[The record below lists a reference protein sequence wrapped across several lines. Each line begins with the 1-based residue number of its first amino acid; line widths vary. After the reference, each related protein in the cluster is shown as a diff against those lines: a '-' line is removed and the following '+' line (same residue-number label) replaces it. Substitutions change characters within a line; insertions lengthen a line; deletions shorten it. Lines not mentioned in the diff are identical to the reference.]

1 MNWDKKSIAAIF
13 LCIVLFTAYMS
24 YLQHKYPDY
33 YAGNP
38 NARTAET
45 PTTMQGDG
53 TAAPAVSGTPATPGS
68 AESGTPSQPTPG
80 TEGVPE
86 TLLSPEE
93 LRFETNTRVI
103 EFDQTAGAIRSIKL
117 KNYRRNLEGQEPVE
131 LLDSPLT
138 IQGTTQVSDR
148 LGRPGFKAQRSGD
161 SLTLSRVQGQWEV
174 IQTYT
179 VPRDG
184 YGLDVQVSFRN
195 ISGAAQELTAGVLMQ
210 ENLVKPE
217 SGQSFFVPTTD
228 HSAVVYSVDGKHH
241 EKLIYDFCSEDGGT
255 GFTLSNEKVD
265 FIGID
270 RHYFLSLLW
279 AKGQPLNYALERSG
293 PVGQQTCPLSLM
305 ASQSFGL
312 VEPSSQVSFK
322 LTGYFGPKQL
332 DVLEAFDPALKNSL
346 KLGWFSVVAYPLLVA
361 LKGLYGL
368 VHNYGIAI
376 ILITIILKL
385 LFYPLTRAAAI
396 SMKKMQKLQ
405 PEMNRLR
412 EKFKDDPQR
421 QQRELMAFMA
431 QHKVNPFK
439 GCLPILPQIPV
450 FIAFYNVLSQAIELR
465 HAPFYG
471 WLQDL
476 ATRDPYY
483 ITPILLG
490 IGMFVQQKLTPNPG
504 MDKNQEKIMLMM
516 PIIFTV
522 MMLSL
527 PAGMVLY
534 MMTNTIVSILQQ
546 QWLNKNLAKK
556 FP

>member
-13 LCIVLFTAYMS
+13 LCVVLFTAYMS
-24 YLQHKYPDY
+24 YLQKKYPDY
-33 YAGNP
+33 YAGKP
-38 NARTAET
+38 SAQQEKPEA
-45 PTTMQGDG
+45 TMQGDG
-53 TAAPAVSGTPATPGS
+53 TAAPAVSGSTAPAASGS
-68 AESGTPSQPTPG
+68 TEQAVASISEGAE
-80 TEGVPE
+80 V
-86 TLLSPEE
+86 LLPPEE

-103 EFDQTAGAIRSIKL
+103 EFDQKLGAIHSIKL
-117 KNYRRNLEGQEPVE
+117 KNYRRNLETAEPVE
-131 LLDSPLT
+131 LLDAPLT

-148 LGRPGFKAQRSGD
+148 LGRGGFKAQRGPD
-161 SLTLSRVQGQWEV
+161 SLTFSRVQGQWEV
-174 IQTYT
+174 IQTYKI
-179 VPRDG
+179 PSDG
-184 YGLDVQVSFRN
+184 YGLELQVNFKNLS
-195 ISGAAQELTAGVLMQ
+195 AQPQELTAGVLLQ

-217 SGQSFFVPTTD
+217 SGRSFFVPSSPD
-228 HSAVVYSVDGKHH
+228 HSAIVYSVEGKHH
-241 EKLIYDFCSEDGGT
+241 EKLIYDFCKEDGGT
-255 GFTLSNEKVD
+255 GFTLTNEKVD

-270 RHYFLSLLW
+270 KHYFLSLLW
-279 AKGQPLNYALERSG
+279 AKGQALNYVLERSG
-293 PVGQQTCPLSLM
+293 PLGQRVCPLSLM

-312 VEPSSQVSFK
+312 VAPGSDVGLK

-332 DVLEAFDPALKNSL
+332 DVLEAFDPGLKNSL

-405 PEMNRLR
+405 PEMTRLR

-421 QQRELMAFMA
+421 QQRELMAFMS

-476 ATRDPYY
+476 ASRDPYY

-516 PIIFTV
+516 PVIFTV

-534 MMTNTIVSILQQ
+534 MMTNTLVSILQQ

-556 FP
+556 FS